1 MVSAIKCE
9 QMTLLVFVIGL
20 LLGTPASSL
29 GEEPPFARQHVEQ
42 TAPGCPENE
51 GILDSVQI
59 ETSDL
64 KSFEAFFGE
73 VLKASL
79 VERRDHPD
87 KDSVRGYCYLGI
99 RIVVRQDYAVPRPTG
114 WVQINFIVPDVG
126 VVQRELEAALKTSS
140 VDSLTEM
147 ERDKIVRFRLK
158 PDVRRGD
165 RKAIRLEVSGPEGF
179 MIGFN
184 QYKKEARQ

>member
-1 MVSAIKCE
+1 MEHARTVIFFTFGVVLSLF
-9 QMTLLVFVIGL
+9 TIGL
-20 LLGTPASSL
+20 AD
-29 GEEPPFARQHVEQ
+29 EPVLHLHAELTKDECVSPSVE
-42 TAPGCPENE
+42 AGAALE
-51 GILDSVQI
+51 SVQI

-64 KSFEAFFGE
+64 KSFEVFFGD
-73 VLKASL
+73 VLKAPL

-87 KDSVRGYCYLGI
+87 KDNVRGYCYRGV
-99 RIVVRQDYAVPRPTG
+99 RIIVRRDHAVPRPTG
-114 WVQINFIVPDVG
+114 WVQINFTVQDVAT
-126 VVQRELEAALKTSS
+126 VQRELETALKSS
-140 VDSLTEM
+140 PVASLNEM

-184 QYKKEARQ
+184 QYKGEVRQ